1 MQQSATIS
9 DKQLNI
15 AGLAVLFLGVA
26 AFAYSGS
33 YFMLAIP
40 IGFLF
45 VITMGLNWKLV
56 YWILLFSIPASVQLE
71 FMSDTLSTS
80 LPDEPIMWM
89 FFLLFLFMWARQ
101 PNMIPRW
108 WWSNPIIVLILLQYL
123 WMTVAVIYSHEPFL
137 SVKWML
143 AKSWYLVSFL
153 VLPLFVFTEKKD
165 FRKGFILF
173 IIPTMITIII
183 INIRHAALGFH
194 FRKVEKA
201 INPIYIN
208 HVDYSTVLSM
218 VFPMLVIAVILTR
231 GKSWLLRLTVLALC
245 LFMLP
250 AIYLT
255 FARAAMVAVVFCIT
269 VAIAIRMRLVNLIM
283 PAIYGIVALMMVF
296 VTDNNHYIN
305 YRPNYTKTFMR
316 AKFEDHIIATIRG
329 QDMSSMERLYRWIA
343 AVRMSKDEPLVG
355 YGPNAFYYYYK
366 PYAVSSF
373 RTYVSRNEEH
383 STTHNY
389 YLYMLV
395 EQGWPAM
402 IIYAIFVFV
411 YFSQAQKIYHRFKNR
426 DRFYKYCTLGMAM
439 VFAACFVNNFFSE
452 LLESHKIG
460 SLFYLVIGLTVILD
474 KKSRDMEKE
483 ELENASTNPQ

>member
-1 MQQSATIS
+1 MQQQTAIS
-9 DKQLNI
+9 EKQLTI

-26 AFAYSGS
+26 AFAYTGS
-33 YFMLAIP
+33 YFTLAIP
-40 IGFLF
+40 FGFLF
-45 VITMGLNWKLV
+45 IMTMGLNWKLA
-56 YWILLFSIPASVQLE
+56 YWLLLFSIPASVQLE

-80 LPDEPIMWM
+80 LPDEPIMWL
-89 FFLLFLFMWARQ
+89 FFLLFIFMWARQ

-108 WWSNPIIVLILLQYL
+108 WWSNPIIVLLLLQYL
-123 WMTVAVIYSHEPFL
+123 WMIVAVLYSHEPLL
-137 SVKWML
+137 SVKWMA
-143 AKSWYLVSFL
+143 AKSWYLVCFL
-153 VLPLFVFTEKKD
+153 ILPLFVFTEKKD
-165 FRKGFILF
+165 IRRGFVVLL
-173 IIPTMITIII
+173 IPTMITIII

-218 VFPMLVIAVILTR
+218 VFPMLVVGVILTR
-231 GKSWLLRLTVLALC
+231 GKSWLLRLTMLALC

-255 FARAAMVAVVFCIT
+255 YARAAMVAVVFCIV
-269 VAIAIRMRLVNLIM
+269 VAIAIRMKLVNLIM
-283 PAIYGIVALMMVF
+283 PFMYGFIALMLVF
-296 VTDNNHYIN
+296 IADNNHYIN
-305 YRPNYTKTFMR
+305 YRPNYQKTFMR
-316 AKFEDHIIATIRG
+316 NKFEDHIMATIRG

-343 AVRMSKDEPLVG
+343 AVRMSKDEPIVG

-373 RTYVSRNEEH
+373 KTYVSRNEEH

-402 IIYAIFVFV
+402 IIYAIFVAV
-411 YFSQAQKIYHRFKNR
+411 YFSQAQKIYHRFKGR
-426 DRFYKYCTLGMAM
+426 DRFYKYSTLGLAM
-439 VFAACFVNNFFSE
+439 VFAACFINNFFSE

-460 SLFYLVIGLTVILD
+460 SLFYLTVALTVILD
-474 KKSRDMEKE
+474 KKSRDLEKE
-483 ELENASTNPQ
+483 DMAIAASQA